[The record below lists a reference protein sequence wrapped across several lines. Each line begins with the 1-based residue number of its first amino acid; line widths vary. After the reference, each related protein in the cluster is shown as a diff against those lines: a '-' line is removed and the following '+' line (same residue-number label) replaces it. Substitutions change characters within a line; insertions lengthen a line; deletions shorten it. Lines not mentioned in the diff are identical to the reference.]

1 MNAKKITSFILLL
14 SVAAAPVWADT
25 VVIEDSFI
33 ANTPASAAQING
45 KFAEYG
51 NAINDNDARIDAN
64 LQNMPGLNF
73 IESGSLPTVNIISGA
88 FTMVSNITV
97 TAPAAGYLVATAYG
111 RHNCTVPGDFIRVEF
126 LNTTTTESSIEYL
139 DDPISSSGFRSI
151 SFSSHFAVG
160 AVANNIE
167 FRARCNSGTGQIN
180 MRSFYVMYLPN
191 RYQ

>member
-1 MNAKKITSFILLL
+1 MNTKKISSLILLL
-14 SVAAAPVWADT
+14 SITAAPVWADT
-25 VVIEDSFI
+25 VVIENSFE

-51 NAINDNDARIDAN
+51 NAINDNDLRIDAN

-73 IESGSLPTVNIISGA
+73 IESGSLPTVEIISTA

-111 RHNCTVPGDFIRVEF
+111 RHGCTGLDDFIRVEF
-126 LNTTTTESSIEYL
+126 LNATTTEPSIEYF
-139 DDPISSSGFRSI
+139 DDAISSGGFRTI
-151 SFSSHFAVG
+151 SFSSHFVVG
-160 AVANNIE
+160 AGANNIE
-167 FRARCNSGTGQIN
+167 FRARCDSGTGQIN